1 LFAEEIAG
9 MAERRLRIVQEGRHP
24 AGGPALAPAE
34 CVDAL
39 HDSPA
44 LRELLG
50 RSLRAIVALTGA
62 QAGAIRMVT
71 TGEREMRLMGA
82 VGLSPDWVA
91 REQSVSSDC
100 GMCGL
105 ALRED
110 SLQLDTGSCGQTAAL
125 AGKVPCGPAVAVPL
139 HCRGRA
145 VGVFNLFFGHGSHL
159 PIDPRSLVAPVG
171 EMLEIAL
178 ENALMEHERL
188 RSSLVAER
196 HMLAAEV
203 HDSLA
208 QGLAFMRMRM
218 SLLHDALDRG
228 ERTRALKYAG
238 DVDLQLGEA
247 HARLRSLI
255 TQFRHTDE
263 QGLVEALRITARDFE
278 ERTGVALRIESR
290 AGELRLPPGHQ
301 AAVYQIV
308 QEALANVIKHAGAR
322 NVRVRIE
329 RSPRRL
335 QVLVEDDGCGLAR
348 ASEEGGGA
356 GHFGLEIMRERAQRI
371 GGNLEIRSAPRR
383 GTRVRLVVPA
393 AAMARQAR

>member
-1 LFAEEIAG
+1 MHLMAAE
-9 MAERRLRIVQEGRHP
+9 
-24 AGGPALAPAE
+24 
-34 CVDAL
+34 
-39 HDSPA
+39 
-44 LRELLG
+44 
-50 RSLRAIVALTGA
+50 
-62 QAGAIRMVT
+62 
-71 TGEREMRLMGA
+71 
-82 VGLSPDWVA
+82 GLSPQWLA
-91 REQSVSSDC
+91 REQAVSTDC

-110 SLQLDTGSCGQTAAL
+110 CLQLDIGSATCGHTAPF
-125 AGKVPCGPAVAVPL
+125 AGNAPRGPAVAVPL

-145 VGVFNLFFGHGSHL
+145 VGVFNLFFGPASHL
-159 PIDPRSLVAPVG
+159 PIDPRALVAPVS

-178 ENALMEHERL
+178 DNALMEHERL
-188 RSSLVAER
+188 RASLVAER

-228 ERTRALKYAG
+228 ERVRALKYAD
-238 DVDLQLGEA
+238 DVDGQLGEA

-255 TQFRHTDE
+255 TQFRHTAE
-263 QGLVEALRITARDFE
+263 QGLVEALRVSARGFE

-290 AGELRLPPGHQ
+290 ATELRLPPDHQ
-301 AAVYQIV
+301 AEVFQIV

-322 NVRVRIE
+322 NARVLIE

-335 QVLVEDDGCGLAR
+335 QVMVEDDGCGLA
-348 ASEEGGGA
+348 GGSAEADG
-356 GHFGLEIMRERAQRI
+356 GEHYGLAIMRERAQRI

-393 AAMARQAR
+393 PTIARNAP